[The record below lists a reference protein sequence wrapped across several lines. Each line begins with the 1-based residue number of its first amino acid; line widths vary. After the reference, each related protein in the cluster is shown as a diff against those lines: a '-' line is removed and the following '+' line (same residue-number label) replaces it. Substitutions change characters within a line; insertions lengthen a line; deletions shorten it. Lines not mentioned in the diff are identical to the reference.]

1 MKIPSAHHIQE
12 QGKPQQ
18 AIPWQD
24 CLAKSN
30 PQKGVL
36 RHSIECGAV
45 YEALLK
51 AEDLPESSIGRNTA
65 LFALAHDCGKIS
77 PRFQFD
83 IGQTKCPLVLLETK
97 EKRHE
102 VISEVALEDYL
113 GDRRDDAAKIVGWH
127 HGKHKDPGY
136 PANAIKFGGPAWQE
150 QRRAFLERIAE
161 FAEHVPKQM
170 TNPAI
175 LLTAGMVCIADWI
188 SSDENNFK
196 NDLTASFVEMK
207 KEAERIVQRI
217 GWRCPELKPGLA
229 FRDVFPF
236 EPNEAQKRLCE
247 AATGP
252 GIYVLENT
260 MGAGKTEA
268 ALYAAYRLISSG
280 ANRGLFFALPTRL
293 TSNKIYER
301 VQAFLKA
308 VSVEPQHTRL
318 IHGSAWLEASGG
330 KEMAPGKEWFAPSKR
345 ALLEPFGVGTID
357 QALKGVLNVKHFFVR
372 LAGLAGKV
380 IIIDEAHSYD
390 AYMFYLLKNLCH
402 ILVELNCTVIVL
414 SATLPFERRA
424 ELLGQSSGQIPPVTY
439 PRLTLNKDGTF
450 SQSGLMPSR
459 RTTVNLRCI
468 SPESVVAEA
477 IRAARNG
484 CNTAIIVN
492 TVQDA
497 QALFRQ
503 IKSEML
509 EEEFP
514 VGLLHSRFPPWRRN
528 EIESFW
534 LGRLGKTA
542 GPDRPRGSILVSTQI
557 IEQSVDLDFDF
568 MISEMVPSDLMFQR
582 MGRLWRHNRPER
594 PCEAPVFCWSDHGLR
609 DAKSAKDVKT
619 CAGSNSYIYAPWL
632 LLRSERI
639 WSVRDS
645 VVVPDHM
652 DEILEFN
659 YNTADPADEVERELL
674 RELNKQ
680 VQSKTTTART
690 ASQLSLSGQLTVS
703 GDDSDEAATRLSDYP
718 QMPVLLV
725 LSLQNAGSDCALTL
739 SDGTRLSVI
748 LNEKF
753 DIRKMRAFAENMAN
767 IPLYWLDKSERK
779 SDLPDPLK
787 NYWKYDAPVILQIAE
802 DGTLVLTNGTETM
815 IHYDN
820 DFGISRKQ
828 KMKGDKTDE
837 THESDW

>member
-30 PQKGVL
+30 PQKSVL
-36 RHSIECGAV
+36 RHSLECGAV

-51 AEDLPESSIGRNTA
+51 SEELPEDLIGRNTA

-77 PRFQFD
+77 PRFQSD
-83 IGQTKCPLVLLETK
+83 IGQQKTLAELEAK

-150 QRRAFLERIAE
+150 QRRAFLERIAD

-170 TNPAI
+170 TNPAT

-196 NDLTASFVEMK
+196 NDLTDSFVEMK
-207 KEAERIVQRI
+207 KEAERILQRI
-217 GWRCPELKPGLA
+217 GWHCPKLKPGLA
-229 FRDVFPF
+229 FRDIFPF
-236 EPNEAQKRLCE
+236 DPNEAQRRLCE
-247 AATGP
+247 EATGP

-268 ALYAAYRLISSG
+268 ALYAAYRLISG
-280 ANRGLFFALPTRL
+280 GVNRGLFFALPTRL

-330 KEMAPGKEWFAPSKR
+330 VEMAPGKEWFAPSKR

-380 IIIDEAHSYD
+380 VIIDEAHSYD

-414 SATLPFERRA
+414 SATLPSERRT
-424 ELLGQSSGQIPPVTY
+424 ELLGQSSEQLPPVTY

-468 SPESVVAEA
+468 SPESVVSEA

-497 QALFRQ
+497 QELFRQ

-582 MGRLWRHNRPER
+582 MGRLWRHNRSER
-594 PCEAPVFCWSDHGLR
+594 PCKAPVFCWIDHGLR

-619 CAGSNSYIYAPWL
+619 CAGSNGYIYAPWL
-632 LLRSERI
+632 LLRSEKI

-645 VVVPDHM
+645 VIVPDHM
-652 DEILEFN
+652 DEILESN
-659 YNTADPADEVERELL
+659 YTETPANEVERELL
-674 RELNKQ
+674 SEMNEK
-680 VQSKTTTART
+680 VQSMKAKACS
-690 ASQLSLSGQLTVS
+690 ASQLSLSGQQTSS

-718 QMPVLLV
+718 QIPVLLLRSFQDTGV
-725 LSLQNAGSDCALTL
+725 DCELTL
-739 SDGTRLSVI
+739 SNGKRYPVVQ
-748 LNEKF
+748 NERF
-753 DIRKMRAFAENMAN
+753 DIGKMRTFAENTAN
-767 IPLYWLDKSERK
+767 IPLYWADESEREP
-779 SDLPDPLK
+779 DLPEPLK
-787 NYWKYDAPVILQIAE
+787 TYWKFDAPVILQIAE
-802 DGTLVLTNGTETM
+802 DGTLVLTDGTETT